1 MVFIIF
7 FVSEIEFNLMKVV
20 SVVLVLGRI
29 TKVHQIKPEVTIHLI
44 IFPNFIICLK
54 LVT

>member
-20 SVVLVLGRI
+20 SVVLVSVGF
-29 TKVHQIKPEVTIHLI
+29 VSV
-44 IFPNFIICLK
+44 
-54 LVT
+54 